1 MEWFKIANHI
11 SELEFAEN
19 NIAVAD
25 VNGKKICVARFRE
38 QYFAFAYQCPH
49 AGGILAEGHI
59 DATGNVVCPVHRY
72 KFSIINGYNS
82 SGEGFFLK
90 RWPVEIREDG
100 VFLNLSF

>member
-49 AGGILAEGHI
+49 AGGIL
-59 DATGNVVCPVHRY
+59 V
-72 KFSIINGYNS
+72 
-82 SGEGFFLK
+82 
-90 RWPVEIREDG
+90 
-100 VFLNLSF
+100 

>member
-1 MEWFKIANHI
+1 MERFKIANHI

-100 VFLNLSF
+100 VLTCPF